1 MHPVTTQ
8 LQLKMKKLFS
18 VAAVMV
24 VLLAGCRG
32 QASER
37 PPIHLNPSMDFQE
50 RFRSQQA
57 NPFFE
62 DGRSSREPVPG
73 TVARG
78 LLRADTGFHLG
89 RTDDGSYVQQMPI
102 ATTREVLLRGQS
114 RYNIFC
120 APCHGQAGDGQG
132 IIMTGNYGY
141 VPAPTFHDDRL
152 RAEADGY
159 FYDVTAN
166 GIRNMPGY
174 AQQIA
179 VADRWAI
186 VAYIRALQRSQFALE
201 DDVPAS
207 VRAQIEQRAAGVDTE
222 ATPTNDSPATDGTPE
237 NGADTQGDA
246 GQTGGGTSPTN

>member
-1 MHPVTTQ
+1 MSKV
-8 LQLKMKKLFS
+8 FS
-18 VAAVMV
+18 VAALVAV
-24 VLLAGCRG
+24 VLFAGCRG
-32 QASER
+32 QASEH
-37 PPIHLNPSMDFQE
+37 PPIHLNPDMDFQE
-50 RFRSQQA
+50 KFGSQQA
-57 NPFFE
+57 NPFFA
-62 DGRSSREPVPG
+62 DGRASREPVPG

-78 LLRADTGFHLG
+78 LLRDDTGFHFG
-89 RTDDGSYVQQMPI
+89 RNADGSYVQEMPI

-120 APCHGQAGDGQG
+120 APCHGQAGDGMG

-152 RAEADGY
+152 RAETDGY

-186 VAYIRALQRSQFALE
+186 VAYIRALQRSQHALE

-207 VRAQIEQRAAGVDTE
+207 VRAQIDQRATGVDTDM
-222 ATPTNDSPATDGTPE
+222 APANGSPQTNGTPQ
-237 NGADTQGDA
+237 NGAQTPGNA
-246 GQTGGGTSPTN
+246 GQTGGDTPPGN